1 MALWKGPRD
10 GEPHP
15 PDREV
20 PGGRATP
27 RTAGL
32 QLDPA
37 FKPCAASAAS
47 DLEGLH
53 GVHRV
58 WRSARTVRAEG
69 PFWRYLRVPMAVF
82 LPKEGKP
89 FPRLVTTLRAWT
101 SFADFRLI
109 YLAIFAFVLLTVTT
123 VRVTERL
130 LLWHFQRSVAEAV
143 RVDPFIGPL
152 ATQLQQRIDRAVLQ
166 SPWVRW
172 GGVRV
177 SVLVMAADGLT
188 PLYVGGRSILSE
200 AGSGPAAARLLPA
213 TPEVTV
219 NLPTNAVLSN
229 VILIGY
235 AAVLLW
241 ALFAYT
247 RTAARREA
255 ERIAAAVAARDAT
268 ASRVM
273 QIEHEL
279 LEVQRRLSEVEPA
292 EEFQQEEIRELQTER
307 AALQQK
313 LATVE
318 HREQELRAQAVKS
331 VELDRERRTLEEM
344 LDEALGDVSRRD
356 EEIQTLEARLK
367 RAAKESN
374 TGGRARE
381 AEHLGR
387 RLRTLY
393 KNLEIDDRAIENLV
407 ELRDETMKLKAEEA
421 LKRLSDE
428 PDTAAIRR
436 KVGGLPPHL
445 AIFELGFAGKG
456 RIYYQRGEVRRYR
469 ILTVG
474 AKNSQK
480 TDLEYLS
487 RLS

>member
-1 MALWKGPRD
+1 
-10 GEPHP
+10 
-15 PDREV
+15 
-20 PGGRATP
+20 
-27 RTAGL
+27 
-32 QLDPA
+32 
-37 FKPCAASAAS
+37 
-47 DLEGLH
+47 
-53 GVHRV
+53 
-58 WRSARTVRAEG
+58 
-69 PFWRYLRVPMAVF
+69 MAVF

-89 FPRLVTTLRAWT
+89 FPRLVARFRGWT
-101 SFADFRLI
+101 NFADYRLI
-109 YLAIFAFVLLTVTT
+109 YFVIIFAFVLLTVTT

-143 RVDPFIGPL
+143 RVDPFTGPL
-152 ATQLQQRIDRAVLQ
+152 ARQLEQRIHQAVSE

-188 PLYVGGRSILSE
+188 PLYVGGRSIYS
-200 AGSGPAAARLLPA
+200 GSSGLVAARLLPA

-219 NLPTNAVLSN
+219 NLPPNAVLLN
-229 VILIGY
+229 LILIGY
-235 AAVLLW
+235 AAVLLG
-241 ALFAYT
+241 ALFAYSRAAT
-247 RTAARREA
+247 RRGA
-255 ERIAAAVAARDAT
+255 EQIAAAVAARDAT
-268 ASRVM
+268 AARVA

-279 LEVQRRLSEVEPA
+279 LGVQRRLAEVEPA
-292 EEFQQEEIRELQTER
+292 EEFQQEEIRELQSER

-318 HREQELRAQAVKS
+318 QREQELRAQAVKS
-331 VELDRERRTLEEM
+331 AELDQERRTLEEM

-356 EEIQTLEARLK
+356 EEIPALEARLK
-367 RAAKESN
+367 RAARESSP
-374 TGGRARE
+374 GGRVRE
-381 AEHLGR
+381 GEHLGR

-393 KNLEIDDRAIENLV
+393 KSLEIDDRAVESLV

-436 KVGGLPPHL
+436 KVGGLPPQL

-456 RIYYQRGEVRRYR
+456 RMYYQRGEVRRYR
-469 ILTVG
+469 ILLVG

>member
-1 MALWKGPRD
+1 
-10 GEPHP
+10 
-15 PDREV
+15 
-20 PGGRATP
+20 
-27 RTAGL
+27 
-32 QLDPA
+32 
-37 FKPCAASAAS
+37 
-47 DLEGLH
+47 
-53 GVHRV
+53 
-58 WRSARTVRAEG
+58 
-69 PFWRYLRVPMAVF
+69 MAVF

-89 FPRLVTTLRAWT
+89 FPRLVARLRGWT
-101 SFADFRLI
+101 NFADYRLI
-109 YLAIFAFVLLTVTT
+109 YFVIIFAFVLLTVTT

-143 RVDPFIGPL
+143 RVDPFTGPL
-152 ATQLQQRIDRAVLQ
+152 ASQLEQRIHQAVSE

-188 PLYVGGRSILSE
+188 PLYVGGRSIYS
-200 AGSGPAAARLLPA
+200 GSSGLVAARLLPA

-219 NLPTNAVLSN
+219 NLPPNAVLLN
-229 VILIGY
+229 LILIGY
-235 AAVLLW
+235 AAVLLG
-241 ALFAYT
+241 ALFAYSRAAT
-247 RTAARREA
+247 RRGA
-255 ERIAAAVAARDAT
+255 EQIAAAVAARDAT
-268 ASRVM
+268 AARVA

-279 LEVQRRLSEVEPA
+279 LGVQRRLADVEPA
-292 EEFQQEEIRELQTER
+292 EEFQQEEIRELQSER
-307 AALQQK
+307 AGLQQK

-318 HREQELRAQAVKS
+318 QREQELRAQAVKS
-331 VELDRERRTLEEM
+331 AELDQERRTLEEM

-367 RAAKESN
+367 RAARESSP
-374 TGGRARE
+374 GGRARE
-381 AEHLGR
+381 TEHLGR

-393 KNLEIDDRAIENLV
+393 KSLEIDDRAIESLV

-436 KVGGLPPHL
+436 KVGGLPPQL
-445 AIFELGFAGKG
+445 AIFELGFGGKG
-456 RIYYQRGEVRRYR
+456 RIYYQRGEVRRHR
-469 ILTVG
+469 ILLVG

>member
-1 MALWKGPRD
+1 MSL
-10 GEPHP
+10 
-15 PDREV
+15 
-20 PGGRATP
+20 
-27 RTAGL
+27 
-32 QLDPA
+32 
-37 FKPCAASAAS
+37 
-47 DLEGLH
+47 
-53 GVHRV
+53 
-58 WRSARTVRAEG
+58 
-69 PFWRYLRVPMAVF
+69 F
-82 LPKEGKP
+82 LPKEGKA
-89 FPRLVTTLRAWT
+89 FPHLVSRLRAWT
-101 SFADFRLI
+101 SFADFRPI
-109 YLAIFAFVLLTVTT
+109 YIAIFAFLLLSVTT
-123 VRVTERL
+123 VRATERL

-143 RVDPFIGPL
+143 RVDPFAGPL
-152 ATQLQQRIDRAVLQ
+152 ATQLQQRIHQAVSE

-188 PLYVGGRSILSE
+188 PLYVGGRSLLSE
-200 AGSGPAAARLLPA
+200 AASASASRLLPA

-219 NLPTNAVLSN
+219 NLPYNAVLSN

-235 AAVLLW
+235 ASALLW

-247 RTAARREA
+247 RGAARREA
-255 ERIAAAVAARDAT
+255 EQIAAAVAARDVT
-268 ASRVM
+268 ASRVT
-273 QIEHEL
+273 QIEREL
-279 LEVQRRLSEVEPA
+279 FEVQRRLSEVEPA
-292 EEFQQEEIRELQTER
+292 EEFQQEEIRALQAER
-307 AALQQK
+307 AALQSK

-318 HREQELRAQAVKS
+318 HREQELRAQAVKGA
-331 VELDRERRTLEEM
+331 ELDGERRTLEEM

-356 EEIQTLEARLK
+356 EEIRSLEARLK

-374 TGGRARE
+374 SGGRARE

-393 KNLEIDDRAIENLV
+393 KGLEIDERAVEDLV

-421 LKRLSDE
+421 LKRLCDE

-469 ILTVG
+469 ILTIG

>member
-1 MALWKGPRD
+1 
-10 GEPHP
+10 
-15 PDREV
+15 
-20 PGGRATP
+20 
-27 RTAGL
+27 
-32 QLDPA
+32 
-37 FKPCAASAAS
+37 
-47 DLEGLH
+47 
-53 GVHRV
+53 
-58 WRSARTVRAEG
+58 
-69 PFWRYLRVPMAVF
+69 MAVF

-89 FPRLVTTLRAWT
+89 FPLLATLRAWT

-109 YLAIFAFVLLTVTT
+109 YLAIFAFLLLTVTS
-123 VRVTERL
+123 VRVAERL

-143 RVDPFIGPL
+143 RVDPFGEPL
-152 ATQLQQRIDRAVLQ
+152 ATQLQERIDRVVPQ

-188 PLYVGGRSILSE
+188 PLYVGGRSILSRS
-200 AGSGPAAARLLPA
+200 ASGAAASRLLPA

-219 NLPTNAVLSN
+219 NLPYNAVLSN

-235 AAVLLW
+235 ASVLLW
-241 ALFAYT
+241 ALFAYN
-247 RTAARREA
+247 RAAARRE
-255 ERIAAAVAARDAT
+255 EEGIATAVAARDAT
-268 ASRVM
+268 AARAV
-273 QIEHEL
+273 QIEREL
-279 LEVQRRLSEVEPA
+279 FEVQRRLSEVEPA
-292 EEFQQEEIRELQTER
+292 EESQQEEIRELQAER
-307 AALQQK
+307 AGLQQK
-313 LATVE
+313 LAAVE
-318 HREQELRAQAVKS
+318 QREQELRAQAVKS
-331 VELDRERRTLEEM
+331 ADLDRERRTLEEM
-344 LDEALGDVSRRD
+344 LDEALGDVSRRE
-356 EEIQTLEARLK
+356 EEIRALEARLK
-367 RAAKESN
+367 RAAKEPHA
-374 TGGRARE
+374 GGRARE

-393 KNLEIDDRAIENLV
+393 KGLEIDDRAIEDLV
-407 ELRDETMKLKAEEA
+407 ELRDEAMKLKAEEA

-469 ILTVG
+469 ILTIG

-487 RLS
+487 RLP

>member
-1 MALWKGPRD
+1 
-10 GEPHP
+10 
-15 PDREV
+15 
-20 PGGRATP
+20 
-27 RTAGL
+27 
-32 QLDPA
+32 
-37 FKPCAASAAS
+37 
-47 DLEGLH
+47 
-53 GVHRV
+53 
-58 WRSARTVRAEG
+58 
-69 PFWRYLRVPMAVF
+69 MAVF

-89 FPRLVTTLRAWT
+89 FPRLVARLRAWT
-101 SFADFRLI
+101 NFADYRLI
-109 YLAIFAFVLLTVTT
+109 YFVITFAFVLLTVTT

-130 LLWHFQRSVAEAV
+130 LLWHFRHAVAEAV
-143 RVDPFIGPL
+143 RVDPFVGPL
-152 ATQLQQRIDRAVLQ
+152 ATQLQQRIHQSVSQ

-188 PLYVGGRSILSE
+188 PLYVGGRSIY
-200 AGSGPAAARLLPA
+200 AGSASGLAAARLLPA

-219 NLPTNAVLSN
+219 NLPPNAVLLN
-229 VILIGY
+229 LILIGY
-235 AAVLLW
+235 AAVLLG
-241 ALFAYT
+241 ALFAYSRAAT
-247 RTAARREA
+247 RRGA
-255 ERIAAAVAARDAT
+255 EQIAAAVAARDAT
-268 ASRVM
+268 AARVA

-279 LEVQRRLSEVEPA
+279 LGVQRRLSEVEPA
-292 EEFQQEEIRELQTER
+292 EEFQQEEIRELQAER

-318 HREQELRAQAVKS
+318 QREQELRAQAVKS
-331 VELDRERRTLEEM
+331 VELDGERRTLEEM

-356 EEIQTLEARLK
+356 EEIQALEARLK
-367 RAAKESN
+367 RAAKESGS
-374 TGGRARE
+374 GGRARE
-381 AEHLGR
+381 GEHLGR

-393 KNLEIDDRAIENLV
+393 KSLEIDDRAVESLV

-421 LKRLSDE
+421 LKRLCDE

-436 KVGGLPPHL
+436 KVGGLPPQL

-469 ILTVG
+469 ILLVG

-487 RLS
+487 RLP

>member
-1 MALWKGPRD
+1 
-10 GEPHP
+10 
-15 PDREV
+15 
-20 PGGRATP
+20 
-27 RTAGL
+27 
-32 QLDPA
+32 
-37 FKPCAASAAS
+37 
-47 DLEGLH
+47 
-53 GVHRV
+53 
-58 WRSARTVRAEG
+58 
-69 PFWRYLRVPMAVF
+69 MAVF

-89 FPRLVTTLRAWT
+89 FPHLVARLRGWT
-101 SFADFRLI
+101 NFADYRLI
-109 YLAIFAFVLLTVTT
+109 YFVITFAFVALTVTT

-143 RVDPFIGPL
+143 RVDPFTGPL
-152 ATQLQQRIDRAVLQ
+152 ARQLDERIHQAVSE

-188 PLYVGGRSILSE
+188 PLYVGGRSIYS
-200 AGSGPAAARLLPA
+200 GSASGLVAARLLPA

-219 NLPTNAVLSN
+219 NLPPNAVLLN
-229 VILIGY
+229 LILIGY

-241 ALFAYT
+241 ALFSYSRAAT
-247 RTAARREA
+247 RRGA
-255 ERIAAAVAARDAT
+255 EQIAAAVAARDAT
-268 ASRVM
+268 ASRVA

-279 LEVQRRLSEVEPA
+279 LGVQRRLAEVEPA
-292 EEFQQEEIRELQTER
+292 EEFQQEEIRELESER

-331 VELDRERRTLEEM
+331 AELDRERRTLEEM

-356 EEIQTLEARLK
+356 GEIQALEARLK
-367 RAAKESN
+367 RAARESSP
-374 TGGRARE
+374 GGRVRE
-381 AEHLGR
+381 GEHLGR

-393 KNLEIDDRAIENLV
+393 KSLEIDDRAVESLV

-436 KVGGLPPHL
+436 KVGGLPPQL
-445 AIFELGFAGKG
+445 AIFELGFGGKG

-469 ILTVG
+469 ILLVG

>member
-1 MALWKGPRD
+1 
-10 GEPHP
+10 
-15 PDREV
+15 
-20 PGGRATP
+20 
-27 RTAGL
+27 
-32 QLDPA
+32 
-37 FKPCAASAAS
+37 
-47 DLEGLH
+47 
-53 GVHRV
+53 
-58 WRSARTVRAEG
+58 
-69 PFWRYLRVPMAVF
+69 MAVF

-89 FPRLVTTLRAWT
+89 FPRLLTLLPAWT
-101 SFADFRLI
+101 SFADFQLI
-109 YLAIFAFVLLTVTT
+109 YLYAIFAFVLLTVTT

-130 LLWHFQRSVAEAV
+130 LLWHFQRTVAEAV
-143 RVDPFIGPL
+143 RVDPFVGPL
-152 ATQLQQRIDRAVLQ
+152 ATQLQERIDSAVPQ

-177 SVLVMAADGLT
+177 SVWVMAADGLT
-188 PLYVGGRSILSE
+188 PLYVGGRSVVSE
-200 AGSGPAAARLLPA
+200 SASGLAAARLLPA
-213 TPEVTV
+213 TPDVTV
-219 NLPTNAVLSN
+219 NLPYNAVLSN
-229 VILIGY
+229 GILIGY
-235 AAVLLW
+235 ASGLLW

-247 RTAARREA
+247 RAASRRED

-268 ASRVM
+268 ASRAV

-279 LEVQRRLSEVEPA
+279 LEVQQRLSEVEPA
-292 EEFQQEEIRELQTER
+292 EEFQQEEIRELQAER
-307 AALQQK
+307 SALQQK
-313 LATVE
+313 LAAVE

-331 VELDRERRTLEEM
+331 IELEGERRTLEEM
-344 LDEALGDVSRRD
+344 LDEALGDVSRR
-356 EEIQTLEARLK
+356 EEEMRALEARLK
-367 RAAKESN
+367 RATKEPN

-393 KNLEIDDRAIENLV
+393 KSLEIDDRAIQDLV
-407 ELRDETMKLKAEEA
+407 ELRDDAMKLKAEEA
-421 LKRLSDE
+421 IKRLSDE

-469 ILTVG
+469 ILTIG